1 METEFRAWAEESR
14 PRLRM
19 TAFMLTS
26 DWYLSDDLVQETLM
40 RLFVVWPRVV
50 KTGTPD
56 AYARRVLINKF
67 LDSRRRS
74 WRGEVP
80 QESLPDLP
88 AVDPYIDPRREEV
101 VAALR
106 NVPDGQR
113 AVLVLRFW
121 DDLSV
126 EQTAQVLGCSTGNV
140 KSQTS
145 RGLDALRRALA
156 HRGIDQT
163 FRQEVAE
170 P

>member
-1 METEFRAWAEESR
+1 METEFRSWAEESR
-14 PRLRM
+14 PRLRIS
-19 TAFMLTS
+19 AFMLTS
-26 DWYLSDDLVQETLM
+26 DWYLADDLVQETLT
-40 RLFVVWPRVV
+40 RLFVVWPRVA
-50 KTGTPD
+50 KTGRPD

-74 WRGEVP
+74 WRAEIP
-80 QESLPDLP
+80 QETLPELQAD
-88 AVDPYIDPRREEV
+88 DPYVDPRRDAV

-106 NVPDGQR
+106 DVPDGQR

-156 HRGIDQT
+156 DRGIDQT